1 LHLAIKP
8 VRKRN
13 RHFRQRPA
21 MARHN
26 HPMQLLL
33 MIGTIGGTAGAT
45 IGITPVLHSNSS
57 KSGSIEKGG
66 AGRLPLFA
74 NYCVVS
80 EAR

>member
-1 LHLAIKP
+1 
-8 VRKRN
+8 
-13 RHFRQRPA
+13 
-21 MARHN
+21 
-26 HPMQLLL
+26 MQLLL

-57 KSGSIEKGG
+57 TKSGSIEKGG

>member
-1 LHLAIKP
+1 
-8 VRKRN
+8 
-13 RHFRQRPA
+13 
-21 MARHN
+21 
-26 HPMQLLL
+26 MQLLL